1 MTDEDSGDNVISL
14 EKIKN
19 ESGFSSQNGFKAFND
34 VIDDDDDDNSNLS
47 SKFVPQSTTPVVDL
61 QNPFQPCS
69 TPIHLQRR
77 FMVIYYNFILHCT
90 NICLCI
96 FLLYRFSMMLVMLDK

>member
-1 MTDEDSGDNVISL
+1 MIKSYFQANGTDPNLLMMDDDSGDNVISL

-19 ESGFSSQNGFKAFND
+19 ESGFGSQNGFNKVYNGD
-34 VIDDDDDDNSNLS
+34 NDDDSNLS
-47 SKFVPQSTTPVVDL
+47 SKFIPQTVAPTVDL

-77 FMVIYYNFILHCT
+77 FMVI
-90 NICLCI
+90 
-96 FLLYRFSMMLVMLDK
+96 